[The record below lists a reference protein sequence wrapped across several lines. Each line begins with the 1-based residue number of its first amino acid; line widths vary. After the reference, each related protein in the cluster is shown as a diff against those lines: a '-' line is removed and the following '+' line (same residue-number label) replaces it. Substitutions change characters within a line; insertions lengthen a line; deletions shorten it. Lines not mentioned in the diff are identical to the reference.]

1 MDGLRQDLR
10 FAVRSLARSP
20 ALTAT
25 AVLTL
30 ALGISATTTIFS
42 IFEAV
47 LLRSLPFGEP
57 DRIVV
62 PHAYRASTGDRWSVT
77 YADFEDWRAE
87 NVFAHVALF
96 QPGQADLIGE
106 SEPVRVSTAS
116 VTQDFFAALG
126 VRAQLGRVLQVSDY
140 ESTAERPLVISHGL
154 WQTQFGGRADIIG
167 TVARVAGSPATIVGV
182 LPARAEWPQG
192 TQLWARMNTNNF
204 GPADLTRRDNFIFS
218 AIARMRPGAT
228 LKQTRAQM
236 DAIGQRVAAEYP
248 VERRDGLTMAPMP
261 ARDWLLGDTVTRA
274 LQVLLAAV
282 ALVLLIGCANIANL
296 LLARAAGHRREFA
309 VRSALGSGRARL
321 VRQLLSESVLIGAA
335 GGILGV
341 TTAVWGVRAL
351 VALAPDQV
359 FGLEQAGINPL
370 VLAMSA
376 VVSLMAA
383 LIFGT
388 APALHAAGAP
398 PAEALA
404 ESTGRTTGS
413 KRARR
418 ARAILVTGQLALSI
432 VLLSG
437 AGLLARSFLSVSH
450 LDPGL
455 RTGGLLTASFAL
467 PYARYGEDEQR
478 KNFFGTLTQRVESL
492 PGVESATIAS
502 ALPLGGG
509 GFYLGRVFLA
519 EGRPE
524 PPAGSDVAA
533 SWNVVGPD
541 YFRTLD
547 IPLIAGREFDARDET
562 NTTPVIIVNRLF
574 AERMFPGEDPIGK
587 RVRSWRDENLLR
599 EIVGVVGDVRYF
611 SASDSLLGLVYVP
624 HPQNTWSSMILLVR
638 TTADPLAL
646 TPAIRGVI
654 DQLDPEL
661 AAANVRTMDDVREAS
676 LAQPRFSALL
686 FATFAVLALLLAAVG
701 VYGMLSFSVAQRTRE
716 IGVRVALGAAR
727 RDVVRLIARDSAMVI
742 VPGVIL
748 GLLGAWAST
757 RLLRALL
764 FEVEPGDPL
773 TLLGVVMVLVVTA
786 VIASALPTGRAS
798 RVQPAAILRD
808 G

>member
-1 MDGLRQDLR
+1 
-10 FAVRSLARSP
+10 
-20 ALTAT
+20 
-25 AVLTL
+25 
-30 ALGISATTTIFS
+30 
-42 IFEAV
+42 
-47 LLRSLPFGEP
+47 
-57 DRIVV
+57 
-62 PHAYRASTGDRWSVT
+62 
-77 YADFEDWRAE
+77 
-87 NVFAHVALF
+87 
-96 QPGQADLIGE
+96 
-106 SEPVRVSTAS
+106 
-116 VTQDFFAALG
+116 
-126 VRAQLGRVLQVSDY
+126 
-140 ESTAERPLVISHGL
+140 
-154 WQTQFGGRADIIG
+154 
-167 TVARVAGSPATIVGV
+167 
-182 LPARAEWPQG
+182 
-192 TQLWARMNTNNF
+192 
-204 GPADLTRRDNFIFS
+204 
-218 AIARMRPGAT
+218 
-228 LKQTRAQM
+228 
-236 DAIGQRVAAEYP
+236 
-248 VERRDGLTMAPMP
+248 
-261 ARDWLLGDTVTRA
+261 
-274 LQVLLAAV
+274 
-282 ALVLLIGCANIANL
+282 
-296 LLARAAGHRREFA
+296 
-309 VRSALGSGRARL
+309 
-321 VRQLLSESVLIGAA
+321 
-335 GGILGV
+335 
-341 TTAVWGVRAL
+341 
-351 VALAPDQV
+351 
-359 FGLEQAGINPL
+359 
-370 VLAMSA
+370 
-376 VVSLMAA
+376 
-383 LIFGT
+383 
-388 APALHAAGAP
+388 
-398 PAEALA
+398 
-404 ESTGRTTGS
+404 
-413 KRARR
+413 
-418 ARAILVTGQLALSI
+418 
-432 VLLSG
+432 
-437 AGLLARSFLSVSH
+437 
-450 LDPGL
+450 
-455 RTGGLLTASFAL
+455 
-467 PYARYGEDEQR
+467 
-478 KNFFGTLTQRVESL
+478 VESL